1 MHVPSCLAA
10 TERAASLGAFPVLLF
25 YFVFP
30 LEFKNPLLQ
39 CLGKQLRR
47 GPLRLKPT
55 LDVSSLSSGKGTQDS
70 TVSP

>member
-1 MHVPSCLAA
+1 MRVPSCLAA

-25 YFVFP
+25 YFAFP

-39 CLGKQLRR
+39 RLGNQLRR

-55 LDVSSLSSGKGTQDS
+55 LDVSFLSSGKGTQDS